1 MTPANAISGFRGS
14 GIYPVNP
21 NALSDAE
28 FAISDIAL
36 GELTQE
42 RESETIRDQLPG
54 ASQELALRERIQES
68 EYDRGNV
75 LSRQNKVT
83 FQGDQVPS
91 YCDKNNPETIINEAE
106 QNSVN
111 QSCTPP
117 SRNTIEIFTSIISYT
132 KNSAE
137 YV

>member
-1 MTPANAISGFRGS
+1 MRRQTILFAPIHKKKLNRYNSGQLIARAWIRAMTPVNAISGFRGS

-28 FAISDIAL
+28 FVISDIAL

-42 RESETIRDQLPG
+42 QESETIKDQLPG
-54 ASQELALRERIQES
+54 ASEELALRERIQES
-68 EYDRGNV
+68 EYDRGNI

-91 YCDKNNPETIINEAE
+91 Y
-106 QNSVN
+106 
-111 QSCTPP
+111 
-117 SRNTIEIFTSIISYT
+117 
-132 KNSAE
+132 
-137 YV
+137 